1 MNRMASVHASSRGLT
16 VFRLGV
22 LSLLVVLAGFLLN
35 GCGGEPSLMFTPT
48 PVISTAIPTQT
59 VPTAAP
65 EPAARA
71 CPPQRQRPPK
81 ARRNRRQKARMV

>member
-35 GCGGEPSLMFTPT
+35 GCSGDGPDPSTLT
-48 PVISTAIPTQT
+48 PVISTAIPTQDCADR
-59 VPTAAP
+59 TA
-65 EPAARA
+65 
-71 CPPQRQRPPK
+71 
-81 ARRNRRQKARMV
+81 